1 MELTFSLSSVAS
13 YRCTCCVISGVRASI
28 QVSGMTVA
36 KGSSRKGL
44 RGVVACRRAQQ
55 KCRERQKHKLQESE
69 ARAQELQRELKQLK
83 AQKSALE
90 ARNVLLERM
99 VGQQESGSQPCLQVQ
114 AERTPEEVHVPTN
127 SSQKHR
133 PPRPLLHIR
142 WLPEFLDLP
151 GPIQARSK
159 RLRSCAHF
167 F

>member
-1 MELTFSLSSVAS
+1 
-13 YRCTCCVISGVRASI
+13 
-28 QVSGMTVA
+28 MTVA
-36 KGSSRKGL
+36 KKSSRKGL

-69 ARAQELQRELKQLK
+69 ARAQELQRELEQLK